1 MYKEYIC
8 KMKNKKHDR
17 RLTQGR
23 TPEQGERNEKVV
35 TITVGLFTIFLL
47 LFLTSPVLVY
57 GTWNKWKTHPI
68 SKGGIS
74 LQSKIKE
81 HMTETEKITKLL
93 KSFKEGN
100 QTLKGSSIMEEM
112 IIKYTTLLSKM
123 KHK

>member
-1 MYKEYIC
+1 MKQ
-8 KMKNKKHDR
+8 MKNTFPYKGVPPQPTK
-17 RLTQGR
+17 
-23 TPEQGERNEKVV
+23 P
-35 TITVGLFTIFLL
+35 
-47 LFLTSPVLVY
+47 
-57 GTWNKWKTHPI
+57 HPI

-93 KSFKEGN
+93 KSFKEVN